1 MIEPLRQGGP
11 LSAPRTGSA
20 GIDFEQYR
28 HPNGLDVILH
38 RDHKAPIVH
47 VMVWYHVGS
56 KDETLDRTGFAHL
69 FEHMMFQGS
78 ENVSKTE
85 HFAYVQGVGGSL
97 NATTGQDRTNYF
109 QTVPSEYLGLALWLE
124 ADRMRSLKVTMDNF
138 QNQRSV
144 VKEERKQRYDNAPY
158 GLWYMSLLDMLFT
171 GTSYAWSPI
180 GDMAHL
186 DAAPLDAVQQFHR
199 AYYSPNNATLV
210 VCGDFER
217 EDALRL
223 IDEQFGAIPSGP
235 AVLRPRI
242 EVRPLREQSRRTIV
256 SKVPLPAIYMGF
268 QSAPVTNSD
277 SRVLS
282 VLALILQ
289 RGRSSRLQ
297 RALVYGSQIAQSA
310 AAFNV
315 DMERAGLFVV
325 LATAAEGCSIDELES
340 AVFAE
345 IEDVRANGVTQ
356 RELEAAL
363 NHIQTSFVTSFCK
376 LHGVADALAYYH
388 VLCGDARRV
397 NQLLSEFGSISA
409 ADVQRVAREYLRPE
423 SAAVLHYLPE

>member
-1 MIEPLRQGGP
+1 
-11 LSAPRTGSA
+11 
-20 GIDFEQYR
+20 
-28 HPNGLDVILH
+28 
-38 RDHKAPIVH
+38 
-47 VMVWYHVGS
+47 MVWYHVGS
-56 KDETLDRTGFAHL
+56 KDESLDRTGFAHL

-109 QTVPSEYLGLALWLE
+109 QTVPSEYLGLE
-124 ADRMRSLKVTMDNF
+124 ADRMRSLNVTMDNF

-210 VCGDFER
+210 VCGDFDR
-217 EDALRL
+217 EEALRL

-235 AVLRPRI
+235 EVLRPRI
-242 EVRPLREQSRRTIV
+242 DVRPLREQLRRTIV
-256 SKVPLPAIYMGF
+256 SKVPLPAVYLGF
-268 QSAPVTNSD
+268 QGAPVTDAD
-277 SRVLS
+277 SRALS

-297 RALVYGSQIAQSA
+297 RSLVYGSQIAQSA

-315 DMERAGLFVV
+315 DMERAGLFVA
-325 LATAAEGCSIDELES
+325 LATAAEGCPIDTLES
-340 AVFAE
+340 ALFAE
-345 IEDVRANGVTQ
+345 IEDVRANDVT
-356 RELEAAL
+356 
-363 NHIQTSFVTSFCK
+363 N
-376 LHGVADALAYYH
+376 
-388 VLCGDARRV
+388 
-397 NQLLSEFGSISA
+397 
-409 ADVQRVAREYLRPE
+409 DVWI
-423 SAAVLHYLPE
+423 